1 LSPVSARAV
10 STCKPKRA
18 GPGAARQHH
27 CKNDGVKTVSHGT
40 LVMNAG
46 AELLLCH
53 ATGAKHWDIPKGM
66 AMAGESSAAAAVRE
80 ADEECGVRLDPER
93 LVALGLFAYRP
104 DKDLSLHAALIERI
118 DPARCVCSTFF
129 VDRWGRRRP
138 EMDVFR
144 WAAFAEVPT
153 LCARSMALVLTQK
166 APLAGVLARL
176 RGVGTMG

>member
-1 LSPVSARAV
+1 
-10 STCKPKRA
+10 
-18 GPGAARQHH
+18 
-27 CKNDGVKTVSHGT
+27 VKTVSHGT
-40 LVMNAG
+40 LVMNAA

-129 VDRWGRRRP
+129 VDRCGRRRP
-138 EMDVFR
+138 EMDAFR
-144 WAAFAEVPT
+144 WAAFAEVPA

-166 APLAGVLARL
+166 APLAGVLVRL
-176 RGVGTMG
+176 RGVRKVE